1 MFAKAGLPTKGFSIA
16 LRAASSAQR
25 AMVLPVMWEAV
36 GALCVILIDLSE
48 FAAARSLVDAIMP
61 QVRMNISLDG

>member
-1 MFAKAGLPTKGFSIA
+1 
-16 LRAASSAQR
+16 
-25 AMVLPVMWEAV
+25 MVLPVMWEAV